1 MESASRFAHLLQPI
15 KDMSKIWNIPIAAE
29 LESYLDELEQM
40 TQMDPDEAIQKMNF
54 AEAALLV
61 QGSANIFGRKVELLY
76 ELAYHALDLIVSDR
90 KDDKGPK
97 RKGVYSAGLW
107 GPIPDEMETID
118 HLIKEGRGIE
128 IEDGAMPN
136 RASAMRR
143 VPLWLMPREATDRR
157 RHEFRITSCAVHR
170 TGCHLLQESDATEL
184 DKLLAEN
191 RVQRDGTEPLAPAPP
206 EEIKELDDDLQ
217 ALLCLLPPDQRVG
230 LEEDEEV
237 IAKDIEV
244 GEEPDVPLEEEAQ
257 DMEEDDMEVA
267 PPTPVQD
274 MPAPNTPLATPVR
287 LSVPGMPEN
296 AGLTGHDFG
305 LPLAPGVTPL
315 RHSIG
320 PNGEPIAQKDPWELL
335 DEHDG
340 SHKESKVVTG
350 KCFKKPGDR
359 LLVSLQDLPDP
370 DQIPPLTDE
379 ARWHSDASGVASMSV
394 GGHPVE
400 ALFKAMR
407 VVHSNTARCEA
418 QRLGFSGIW
427 LEGEDLLADAMRKR
441 ARQRAQRAAQ
451 ERLEIKARARV
462 GVGGGGS
469 AGGLLGKNGAGD
481 AGSESS
487 DTEEEQ
493 DPKLTTPMNTP
504 GKDLS
509 RLSIDT
515 MGKTPGKEGDE
526 EEKEEEQK
534 NQVVTEADLKMVEQ
548 RKEVARL
555 EGAIEAAQR
564 KYEATIREY
573 LERTNRA
580 LMDHSLKRMPELYA
594 NVRAWQDMLEPVLKE
609 QHKRPDFDIFN
620 YGQDMLVAMGPE
632 GGTPVPFSVLCE
644 GLPRWEVCRRFL
656 TILVLT
662 NHGNTDI
669 VVYRDEEKLNGFSLQ
684 LINAKKDLPS
694 LQDDPDED
702 KKKQKDGKGKKGS
715 KPLAEI
721 ADQKTQETLPI
732 AADDVA
738 VPDKA
743 ATQGQRQR
751 KKARVGKEN

>member
-1 MESASRFAHLLQPI
+1 
-15 KDMSKIWNIPIAAE
+15 MSKIWNIPIAEE
-29 LESYLDELEQM
+29 LENYLDELEQL
-40 TQMDPDEAIQKMNF
+40 TQLDPEEGLAKMNF

-143 VPLWLMPREATDRR
+143 VPLWLMPREAADRR

-206 EEIKELDDDLQ
+206 SEVNELDEELQ
-217 ALLCLLPPDQRVG
+217 ALLCLLPPDQRAG
-230 LEEDEEV
+230 LEEDEE
-237 IAKDIEV
+237 IIPKDIEV

-257 DMEEDDMEVA
+257 DMEEDAEKEVA
-267 PPTPVQD
+267 PPTPDQD
-274 MPAPNTPLATPVR
+274 VPAPNTPLATPVR
-287 LSVPGMPEN
+287 VSLGG
-296 AGLTGHDFG
+296 AGLTGHDYG

-315 RHSIG
+315 RHSVG
-320 PNGEPIAQKDPWELL
+320 PNGEPMEQKDPWELL

-340 SHKESKVVTG
+340 SAKEGKVVTG
-350 KCFKKPGDR
+350 KCFKKPKET
-359 LLVSLQDLPDP
+359 LLVGLNELPDP
-370 DQIPPLTDE
+370 DQIMPLLTDE
-379 ARWHSDASGVASMSV
+379 ARWRSDASGVASLSV

-407 VVHSNTARCEA
+407 VVNNQNARCEA
-418 QRLGFSGIW
+418 QRLGFSGVW

-441 ARQRAQRAAQ
+441 ATQRRQRAAQ

-469 AGGLLGKNGAGD
+469 AGGPGGSLGGLGKHGAAY
-481 AGSESS
+481 AGSDSS

-493 DPKLTTPMNTP
+493 DPKFATP
-504 GKDLS
+504 GQSPGK
-509 RLSIDT
+509 LSIDVMT
-515 MGKTPGKEGDE
+515 KTPGKEVEE
-526 EEKEEEQK
+526 EEK
-534 NQVVTEADLKMVEQ
+534 NQALTEADLKMVEQ

-580 LMDHSLKRMPELYA
+580 LMDHNLKRMPELYA

-632 GGTPVPFSVLCE
+632 GGTPVPFSVLCQ

-669 VVYRDEEKLNGFSLQ
+669 VVPREDDKLNGFSLQ

-702 KKKQKDGKGKKGS
+702 KKKQKEGKGKKGA
-715 KPLAEI
+715 KPLAEL
-721 ADQKTQETLPI
+721 ADQKNEEPLPI

-738 VPDKA
+738 LPEKVA
-743 ATQGQRQR
+743 VQGQRQR